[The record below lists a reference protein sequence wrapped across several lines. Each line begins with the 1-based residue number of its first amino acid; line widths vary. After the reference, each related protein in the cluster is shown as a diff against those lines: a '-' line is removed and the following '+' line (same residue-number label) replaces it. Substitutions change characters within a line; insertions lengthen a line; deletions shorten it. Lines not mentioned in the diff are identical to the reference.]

1 MPRLAVVWARK
12 PLGSLRPWS
21 GVQMWVSPFVSGVP
35 NHTRVFDSTV
45 TFRLLFRSL
54 LPAIRSPICRSPKS
68 IFIASTS
75 DCRQPLAV
83 SRRRSVAPSSFFVF
97 SPSRGPS
104 LLAGAR
110 CSSTCRI
117 SPGRFARLTP
127 RCWVRPSCGTRSRY
141 HPPPLRDRYT
151 SSASSALL
159 ATWPLVIEWSRMN
172 GAG

>member
-1 MPRLAVVWARK
+1 MPCLSCCWARK

-97 SPSRGPS
+97 LSFSRVLAVSRCSMFVDLPNFAGSFRSAHSPLLGPS
-104 LLAGAR
+104 LVRNAVSVSP
-110 CSSTCRI
+110 SS
-117 SPGRFARLTP
+117 SPGPVHELCVF
-127 RCWVRPSCGTRSRY
+127 CPSC
-141 HPPPLRDRYT
+141 D
-151 SSASSALL
+151 L
-159 ATWPLVIEWSRMN
+159 AP
-172 GAG
+172 GD